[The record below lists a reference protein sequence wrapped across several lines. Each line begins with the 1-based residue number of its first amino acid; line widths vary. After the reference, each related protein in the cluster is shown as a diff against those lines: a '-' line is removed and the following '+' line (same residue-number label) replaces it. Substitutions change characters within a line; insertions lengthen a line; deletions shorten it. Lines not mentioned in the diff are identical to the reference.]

1 MAYCLYCSGDTEGF
15 VCNIPK
21 IGKGNGNAIVDKSP
35 WGSKL
40 IVSLPFGKKLEYEIA
55 YCPMCGEKLN
65 NYKKL
70 EV

>member
-1 MAYCLYCSGDTEGF
+1 MANCLYCKGDADGF
-15 VCNIPK
+15 VKYLPK
-21 IGKGNGNAIVDKSP
+21 IGRGNGNAVVHRSL

-40 IVSLPFGKKLEYEIA
+40 LVSLPFGKKLEYEIH

-65 NYKKL
+65 NPRKL